1 MTQGRVC
8 PSLDNDFYVVAAPLS
23 EGKEIEE
30 GIPTEEE
37 LPKVRRGE
45 RLMQRLSYPT
55 ETDLSN
61 KITRNRLVLSFID
74 SPRKQLGRRP
84 DHAVLM
90 VF

>member
-37 LPKVRRGE
+37 LPKARRDE
-45 RLMQRLSYPT
+45 RLNAKTILS
-55 ETDLSN
+55 D
-61 KITRNRLVLSFID
+61 
-74 SPRKQLGRRP
+74 
-84 DHAVLM
+84 
-90 VF
+90 